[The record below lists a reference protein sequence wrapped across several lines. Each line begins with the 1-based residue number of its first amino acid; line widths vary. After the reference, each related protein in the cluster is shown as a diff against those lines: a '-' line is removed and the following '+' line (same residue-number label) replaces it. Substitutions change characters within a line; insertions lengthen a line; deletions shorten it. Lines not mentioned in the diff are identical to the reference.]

1 MANLVIVESPSKAA
15 TIKGYLGSGYKVV
28 ASQGHVRDLPKSTLG
43 IDIENNFEAHYI
55 NIRGK
60 GNLIKD
66 LKKEAKNSSKVFL
79 ATDPDR
85 EGEAISW
92 HLAKVLDIPVSKTN
106 RITFNEVTKTAV
118 KEAIK
123 HPRQINMGLVDSQ
136 QARRLLDRIVGYKLS
151 PFLWKTIRGGL
162 SAGRVQSAAT
172 RIIVEREREIQAF
185 KPDEYW
191 TVTASHKNVEGC
203 VFSSKFYGTDE
214 GRTELS
220 SANDAEVIKKAL
232 SENPLVV
239 ESVKKSIKHKNP
251 SAPYATSSMLQDSA
265 RRLGF
270 QAQKTMRVAQELYEG
285 VNLGSDFGGSRGLIT
300 YMRTDSLRISKEA
313 QEAAKEYIV
322 SNYGEEYYP
331 QSARVYKTRSD
342 AQDAHEAIRP
352 SSVELEPDKI
362 KKHLSG
368 DQYKLY
374 RLIWE
379 RFVASQMQAAEY
391 DTVSANIRCG
401 KYIFKANGQ
410 TLRFKGFLAVS
421 GDTGGDDEDE
431 SATLPFLSENDVL
444 TLVDVRPEQ
453 HFTEPPPRFSEASLI
468 DFFKEKGIGRPSTY
482 AQIITTII
490 SRGYVTRESK
500 MLVPTSLGCVTTDL
514 MKEYFPEI
522 VDYEFTAQMEDELDD
537 ISSGKN
543 TVEGVLSEFYD
554 KFKTDLERAQ
564 TQTTENKSLSVA
576 ETTDMICEKCGAVM
590 VVKSGRYGKFAAC
603 PNYPACKNTKP
614 IKEASDEE
622 KHEPVSDKICDKCGS
637 PMILRTGR
645 YGKFYACSA
654 FPKCR
659 NIMNVENTLGV
670 NCPLC
675 GKPVVMKKAKS
686 KTVFYSCSDYPNCN
700 YSSWDKPSDLKC
712 PSCGKP
718 LYYKKGKDK
727 PVCTDKECEMYGK
740 GLPDDEQTEQS
751 RS

>member
-1 MANLVIVESPSKAA
+1 
-15 TIKGYLGSGYKVV
+15 
-28 ASQGHVRDLPKSTLG
+28 
-43 IDIENNFEAHYI
+43 
-55 NIRGK
+55 
-60 GNLIKD
+60 
-66 LKKEAKNSSKVFL
+66 
-79 ATDPDR
+79 
-85 EGEAISW
+85 
-92 HLAKVLDIPVSKTN
+92 
-106 RITFNEVTKTAV
+106 
-118 KEAIK
+118 
-123 HPRQINMGLVDSQ
+123 
-136 QARRLLDRIVGYKLS
+136 
-151 PFLWKTIRGGL
+151 
-162 SAGRVQSAAT
+162 
-172 RIIVEREREIQAF
+172 
-185 KPDEYW
+185 
-191 TVTASHKNVEGC
+191 
-203 VFSSKFYGTDE
+203 
-214 GRTELS
+214 
-220 SANDAEVIKKAL
+220 
-232 SENPLVV
+232 
-239 ESVKKSIKHKNP
+239 
-251 SAPYATSSMLQDSA
+251 
-265 RRLGF
+265 
-270 QAQKTMRVAQELYEG
+270 
-285 VNLGSDFGGSRGLIT
+285 
-300 YMRTDSLRISKEA
+300 
-313 QEAAKEYIV
+313 
-322 SNYGEEYYP
+322 
-331 QSARVYKTRSD
+331 
-342 AQDAHEAIRP
+342 
-352 SSVELEPDKI
+352 
-362 KKHLSG
+362 
-368 DQYKLY
+368 
-374 RLIWE
+374 
-379 RFVASQMQAAEY
+379 
-391 DTVSANIRCG
+391 
-401 KYIFKANGQ
+401 
-410 TLRFKGFLAVS
+410 
-421 GDTGGDDEDE
+421 
-431 SATLPFLSENDVL
+431 
-444 TLVDVRPEQ
+444 
-453 HFTEPPPRFSEASLI
+453 
-468 DFFKEKGIGRPSTY
+468 
-482 AQIITTII
+482 
-490 SRGYVTRESK
+490 